1 MCNASSTSSDV
12 CSHASNFF
20 PCVVAKEPKQ
30 KPQFHFTPSPLL
42 RRSHVPL
49 IDLVQTT
56 GHIKKE
62 QRCHLLG
69 VIHRTLFKHLFLPRT
84 ILLFF
89 HRGGIQSASRR
100 FWKRQEKGL
109 FFFSWP
115 SPLIISVG
123 LAKIAR
129 GHGRPLGL
137 KLPIAVNQFRAVRG
151 SAAHTLPYSVIEY
164 RLIDS
169 RLLHSSFFSLSR
181 VFTWATWV
189 PQHLLE
195 QWAASATWQIRGS
208 SYLNETKMAS
218 NPQKF
223 HLGN

>member
-1 MCNASSTSSDV
+1 MQPPVPFAPKVFVLVSRARDSSLPLPSINFFSFCLGMCNASSTSSDV

-151 SAAHTLPYSVIEY
+151 SRTHVAL
-164 RLIDS
+164 
-169 RLLHSSFFSLSR
+169 F
-181 VFTWATWV
+181 
-189 PQHLLE
+189 
-195 QWAASATWQIRGS
+195 
-208 SYLNETKMAS
+208 
-218 NPQKF
+218 
-223 HLGN
+223 GN

>member
-1 MCNASSTSSDV
+1 MLSTARCLNTFS
-12 CSHASNFF
+12 SHAQFF
-20 PCVVAKEPKQ
+20 
-30 KPQFHFTPSPLL
+30 FFFTEVEFNQRHDASG
-42 RRSHVPL
+42 R
-49 IDLVQTT
+49 D
-56 GHIKKE
+56 KK
-62 QRCHLLG
+62 
-69 VIHRTLFKHLFLPRT
+69 KD
-84 ILLFF
+84 LFF
-89 HRGGIQSASRR
+89 
-100 FWKRQEKGL
+100 L
-109 FFFSWP
+109 FSWP